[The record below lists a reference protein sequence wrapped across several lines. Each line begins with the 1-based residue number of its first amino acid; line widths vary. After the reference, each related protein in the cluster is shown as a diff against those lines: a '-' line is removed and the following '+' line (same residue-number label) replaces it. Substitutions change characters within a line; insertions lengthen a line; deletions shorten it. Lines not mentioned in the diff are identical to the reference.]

1 MKIGNLNTK
10 IVIQKSEVVKDRIG
24 NHTDRWVDYFFC
36 SAYITHE
43 KGDDTFTAGTE
54 NDHSDMNVTVRYC
67 TETSAVRST
76 THRILFR
83 DEIYDILAVDHL
95 NFKRH
100 GIKFRCRK
108 VRR

>member
-1 MKIGNLNTK
+1 MKIGNLNSK

-54 NDHSDMNVTVRYC
+54 NDHSDMNVTVRHC
-67 TETSAVRST
+67 SETKKVKKET
-76 THRILFR
+76 YRIRFDDDLYEIEGIDHHGFR
-83 DEIYDILAVDHL
+83 
-95 NFKRH
+95 
-100 GIKFRCRK
+100 RK
-108 VRR
+108 QITFVCKKINR